1 MAQHFGDMLV
11 SRRRQMGVSLQQ
23 VANAIKIRPQI
34 IEYFETENF
43 AAMPPRGYAQGMI
56 SSYARYLGLN
66 PRQVVDAYFDALNE
80 FEHTGRGRA
89 GRFQEAAS
97 DANPRGA
104 RMPGRYEVREPE
116 RPNSRFAQRPPQAG
130 YVSES
135 ASPHE
140 PVSASRLRSL
150 SASNRRQRPAANG
163 YDPNLRSRTTRD
175 YRGEAPSMRPRQGG
189 SDMRARRGGAPAPRG
204 GYAGQRGGYPSQHP
218 TNARRDRG
226 SYYGGGDPRGN
237 TRGRGG
243 SRQSSGSFLSQLPV
257 DPKILIAGI
266 VMLLVIIVLAAMLFL
281 RGGDTTQ
288 SDTSSDTTTDVKA
301 ATTNNDDDTSSD
313 SDDDSS
319 SSSSDDA
326 SSNDSKTDAT
336 TTTEPEETTVKVE
349 VAEEGIVAWIEVKL
363 DGKSVLGKQVV
374 GPFEQEYTVTSQIDI
389 TTDTPN
395 EVVVYKNGE
404 KVRYDTKVSGVAKVS
419 ISAPKVETVDL
430 TVDTDDDGIADMTAE
445 DAKNEGYD
453 VEARTVTT
461 VTIPKSEYAYASS
474 STDSSTDS
482 SSDSTDEA

>member
-11 SRRRQMGVSLQQ
+11 TRRRQMGASLQQ

-80 FEHTGRGRA
+80 FERTGRGRA
-89 GRFQEAAS
+89 GRYQEAAS

-135 ASPHE
+135 ASLHE
-140 PVSASRLRSL
+140 PVSASRLRPL
-150 SASNRRQRPAANG
+150 SASNRRTRPTSNG
-163 YDPNLRSRTTRD
+163 YDPNLRSRTTRG
-175 YRGEAPSMRPRQGG
+175 YRGEDPRAAQRMGETAMRPRHPE
-189 SDMRARRGGAPAPRG
+189 APGTRSR
-204 GYAGQRGGYPSQHP
+204 YAGQRGGYPAQHP
-218 TNARRDRG
+218 TDPRRGAYR
-226 SYYGGGDPRGN
+226 GDPRGAN
-237 TRGRGG
+237 YGNRGRGS
-243 SRQSSGSFLSQLPV
+243 SRQGRSMTSQLPV
-257 DPKILIAGI
+257 DPKILIIGA
-266 VMLLVIIVLAAMLFL
+266 VMLLVIIALAAMLFL
-281 RGGDTTQ
+281 RGGDNQT
-288 SDTSSDTTTDVKA
+288 DTTTDNSNNVS
-301 ATTNNDDDTSSD
+301 TVDTNTDDGSTSDSSDDSSD
-313 SDDDSS
+313 S
-319 SSSSDDA
+319 
-326 SSNDSKTDAT
+326 SSNGSTTSNNSSNTDAT
-336 TTTEPEETTVKVE
+336 AEPEETIVKVE
-349 VAEEGIVAWIEVKL
+349 VKEEGVVAWIEVKL
-363 DGKSVLGKQVV
+363 DGKSVLAKQVV
-374 GPFEQEYTVTSQIDI
+374 GPFEQEFTVTSQIEI

-395 EVVVYKNGE
+395 EVVVYKNGS

-430 TVDTDDDGIADMTAE
+430 TVDTDDDGVADMTAE

-453 VEARTVTT
+453 VEARTVDT
-461 VTIPKSEYAYASS
+461 VTIPKSDYAYANS
-474 STDSSTDS
+474 STDSGTDT
-482 SSDSTDEA
+482 SSDSSDET